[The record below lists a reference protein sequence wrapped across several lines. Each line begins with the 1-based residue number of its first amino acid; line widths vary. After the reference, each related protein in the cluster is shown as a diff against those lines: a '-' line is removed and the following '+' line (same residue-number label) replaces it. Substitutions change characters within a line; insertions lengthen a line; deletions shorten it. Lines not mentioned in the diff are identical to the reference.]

1 MTCRRRILQASI
13 AMVIAICVLMS
24 GCAGIK
30 QRREAPR
37 IMLAHVTVGEVR
49 AFESEF
55 DVQLRVFNTR
65 NDPLTVK
72 GMECE
77 LALNG
82 RKLAMGVTRPDTTIP
97 AFETDVVE
105 MKLYSSMIDVVRGL
119 MQLPREKELTYVVS
133 GTIHFLSHG
142 VLTSSV
148 PFFSEGKIKLD
159 PAGRFTHTD

>member
-1 MTCRRRILQASI
+1 MLA
-13 AMVIAICVLMS
+13 AAVIMAVAFCIVIS

-30 QRREAPR
+30 RRSEAPR
-37 IMLAHVTVGEVR
+37 IMLAHVTIGEVR

-55 DVQLRVFNTR
+55 DVQIRIFNTR
-65 NDPLTVK
+65 NEPLTVK

-82 RKLAMGVTRPDTTIP
+82 RKLAMGVTRPDKTIP
-97 AFETDVVE
+97 AFETDIVT
-105 MKLYSSMIDVVRGL
+105 MKLYSSMIDVVRGF

-148 PFFSEGKIKLD
+148 PFFSEGAIKLD
-159 PAGRFTHTD
+159 SSGGFTHRD